1 MNDPVTPAGAGDLPG
16 LDISAL
22 SGLQNVGRADVGY
35 CADGVSFV
43 PDAAGTGAVPVAD
56 PA

>member
-35 CADGVSFV
+35 CADGVCFV